1 MQRELEGLVSIL
13 PALFEEVVQKLK
25 ETDSID
31 KAVTFYHTF
40 LAYSLSAKVCLFFF
54 FLTSSYF
61 SSPTFTIREP
71 KGIVSS

>member
-40 LAYSLSAKVCLFFF
+40 LAYSLSAKVSLSIF
-54 FLTSSYF
+54 FLLLHISHH
-61 SSPTFTIREP
+61 PPFTIREM
-71 KGIVSS
+71 KGMVSS